1 MRLTSRLFH
10 SFAACLI
17 ALTGIA
23 AAPNV
28 EPDKDENIAQLLQE
42 AQTLLTD
49 HKPSEALEKC
59 DAVIKKFLDYYLIP
73 DAQRVYCARSQPEVL
88 FYLLKNSADAD
99 RGTATAAD
107 AKGAKVLSSTW
118 SDAYFMKAYALI
130 ELRRVDDAKT
140 AIGKALELSPVNAR
154 YLCELGMVHQL
165 EKNWE
170 ESSKQYT
177 AALKNVEFSPEASK
191 AIDLGR
197 ARRGLAYNH
206 IELGKLDEAEKLYLQ
221 CLESDPADARAAKEL
236 EYVRSLKAKN
246 ENK

>member
-42 AQTLLTD
+42 ARTLMTE
-49 HKPSEALEKC
+49 HKSTEAMEKC
-59 DAVIKKFLDYYLIP
+59 DAVIKKFVDYYLTP
-73 DAQRVYCARSQPEVL
+73 GAQRVYCARSQPEVL

-165 EKNWE
+165 EKNWK

-177 AALKNVEFSPEASK
+177 AALKNVEFSPEVSK

-206 IELGKLDEAEKLYLQ
+206 IELGNLDEAEKLYLQ
-221 CLESDPADARAAKEL
+221 CLESDPKDARAQTEL
-236 EYVRSLKAKN
+236 EYVRTLKA
-246 ENK
+246 NKANK